1 MSTQRREDLR
11 QRRSCTERG
20 EGLGQIWP
28 IFLAWF
34 VRAIAKVGTAP
45 PEAMDSSSPERFR
58 PTDEDLSSAAPEWL
72 ATNSL
77 QTDYHTTQFVRFVR
91 LAREGIRLSSRSS
104 QSPIPSERKNKGI
117 PATLRSSLLHI
128 PAPSGFAH
136 LSPAL
141 P

>member
-11 QRRSCTERG
+11 QCRSCTKRW

-45 PEAMDSSSPERFR
+45 PK
-58 PTDEDLSSAAPEWL
+58 AAKPL
-72 ATNSL
+72 CTVRVATNSL
-77 QTDYHTTQFVRFVR
+77 QMDYHTTQFVRFVR

-104 QSPIPSERKNKGI
+104 QSPIPSDHTNRGI
-117 PATLRSSLLHI
+117 PATLRLSLLHI